1 MITAANRAMVKHAIT
16 DELSV
21 PLDAC
26 QIGGGMLRA
35 IVDAC

>member
-1 MITAANRAMVKHAIT
+1 MITAANRAMVTHAIT

-21 PLDAC
+21 PPDAC